1 MRNDMKNN
9 ELYAMKFVYNS
20 LPGEGYDYNSISWEF
35 EKEQN
40 LNDIIIYDYINRYF
54 QIKNNLINT
63 IKNTL
68 QDNYFIYNDNK
79 IEISKTYHISTKE
92 HTCGNWS
99 YKNENKERPFYINE
113 YKDSSEEYLKTYGY
127 TFLEFLSK
135 YFGIP
140 KNAIVQETIRRFNIE
155 FSYNDRYLLN
165 YKPCHNLINSSDK
178 KPDLNVLN
186 TIYKNFPSHIQVEN
200 IFSYQ
205 NLDGSFAFHVG
216 YIKDKNNITYKI
228 PITLWRE
235 NKTYNPKEKFDILNS
250 NLDSKLNLYNIQ
262 DLAKN
267 NINVLIF
274 EDEKQLYELNDK
286 IQEIFPDKFTPTTWS
301 GGMECT
307 IEKTDWSIFENK
319 NCLTLIITKNTKEGY
334 KKSNKIHSNII
345 KSRHKH
351 IGFIIIGNTTN
362 DLEEEKFFKL
372 LDNDFHMDYD
382 EFCVDAFDKFKLK
395 FQKADKI
402 EIYTGRQLLDLP
414 SEEVEPVLAPLINKG
429 NRVMIC
435 GSRGT
440 GKSWLAM
447 IIAAAIASGE
457 KLFTNYD
464 IFFAEKPKKVLYLD
478 GEMSIVEE
486 KIRVSKIFATFT
498 NKNKG
503 LENIKI
509 INATQNNEI
518 FLFRDMKDID
528 IIKKEINWADVV
540 IIDSVFF
547 FFPDAMGSQFEG
559 ARTLNKFLVKNS
571 AKNITTIIIDH
582 TGKSQ
587 SDHAYGTIGKE
598 ITLDL
603 IIKLTSSKN
612 GEVDFKIIKSR
623 NHEINESNNK
633 LKYKL
638 ITNDNNAKL
647 IICENKNITDDG
659 KNIKDNGKSSN
670 NTKIEKIIKYYT
682 DNPGTSIGKASIVLE
697 IPYSTLGSNLK
708 KLYSEGIMQKKG
720 KHYFVKK

>member
-1 MRNDMKNN
+1 MKNKDK
-9 ELYAMKFVYNS
+9 YSIPYIYNAY
-20 LPGEGYDYNSISWEF
+20 PKEGFDYNTISWEF
-35 EKEQN
+35 EEEQN
-40 LNDIIIYDYINRYF
+40 LNDIITYDYLNRYF
-54 QIKNNLINT
+54 QIKSNLIKN

-68 QDNYFIYNDNK
+68 PDSNFICNDDN
-79 IEISKTYHISTKE
+79 IEIYKTYHISAKE

-99 YKNENKERPFYINE
+99 YKNENKGRPFYING
-113 YKDSSEEYLKTYGY
+113 YKDSSEEYLHKYGY

-135 YFGIP
+135 RFGIP
-140 KNAIVQETIRRFNIE
+140 KTAIVQETIRRFNIDS
-155 FSYNDRYLLN
+155 SYNNRYLLN
-165 YKPCHNLINSSDK
+165 YKPCHNLVNSGDK
-178 KPDLNVLN
+178 IPDFNVLN
-186 TIYKNFPSHIQVEN
+186 TIYKNFPRHIQFEY
-200 IFSYQ
+200 IFTYI

-216 YIKDKNNITYKI
+216 YIKDKNNISYKI

-235 NKTYNPKEKFDILNS
+235 NKDYNPKEKFDILNS
-250 NLDSKLNLYNIQ
+250 NFDSKLNLYNIRN
-262 DLAKN
+262 LSSNKN
-267 NINVLIF
+267 IALIF
-274 EDEKQLYELNDK
+274 EDEKQLHELIDK
-286 IQEIFPDKFTPTTWS
+286 IQERFPDKFTPTTWS

-319 NCLTLIITKNTKEGY
+319 NCLVLIITKNTAEGY
-334 KKSNKIHSNII
+334 KKSNKIHSNIV

-351 IGFIIIGNTTN
+351 IGFIIIEDTTN
-362 DLEEEKFFKL
+362 EFESEKFFRL
-372 LDNDFHMDYD
+372 LNNDFYMDYD

-414 SEEVEPVLAPLINKG
+414 SEEVEPILAPLINKG

-498 NKNKG
+498 NKNAG

-638 ITNDNNAKL
+638 ITDENNAKL

-659 KNIKDNGKSSN
+659 KNRKDIGKSSN
-670 NTKIEKIIKYYT
+670 NTKIENIIKYYT
-682 DNPGTSIGKASIVLE
+682 DNPRTSIGKAIIDLK

-708 KLYSEGIMQKKG
+708 KLHSEGKIQKDG